1 MERDLQ
7 HLPHSYKYECVRIC
21 SQLYHNYTTSYNCVT
36 VNTVHG
42 TDSQQVQPDV
52 KSESQPESQPSQTDV
67 ASDAGDQ
74 SVLQSLMMSSND
86 TADTATG
93 SSAVNAT
100 TTDVLTSA
108 NAAVEELTYPPTTT
122 TESTPESLVEAMSRY
137 AARKLATAGKTLWG
151 RRYSRRNSD

>member
-1 MERDLQ
+1 
-7 HLPHSYKYECVRIC
+7 
-21 SQLYHNYTTSYNCVT
+21 
-36 VNTVHG
+36 
-42 TDSQQVQPDV
+42 
-52 KSESQPESQPSQTDV
+52 
-67 ASDAGDQ
+67 
-74 SVLQSLMMSSND
+74 MMSSNG